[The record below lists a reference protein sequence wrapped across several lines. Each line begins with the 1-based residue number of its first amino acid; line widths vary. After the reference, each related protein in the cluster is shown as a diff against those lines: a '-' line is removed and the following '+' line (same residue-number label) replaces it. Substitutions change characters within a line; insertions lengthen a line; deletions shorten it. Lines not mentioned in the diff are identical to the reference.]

1 MSDTQYPLNNKLERV
16 SDLTHAI
23 ASFLEWAKSR
33 KSLACANHTSRSIHG
48 MSLSLPARNNF

>member
-23 ASFLEWAKSR
+23 ASFLEWAEKQ
-33 KSLACANHTSRSIHG
+33 KKLSLCEPYNRSIHG